1 MHFCHEELF
10 AIITAAG
17 VVKVLWL
24 LVQHRLRVA
33 RQALHRL
40 ARIAARIF
48 SLTIH
53 TCSRLLPGA
62 GR

>member
-24 LVQHRLRVA
+24 WAWPPRRL
-33 RQALHRL
+33 LHRVIRRG
-40 ARIAARIF
+40 ARIAASIF